1 MERLKSSSRDE
12 DRRTEQVW
20 EEEKLDSKKQRAA
33 MEDRGEGC
41 GRENSDLITMIGD
54 EATVCGGRKKLFF
67 SPQKIK
73 HMVFVLSSRK
83 PTQGHDCTQQECV
96 AFPFIFFLRLT

>member
-1 MERLKSSSRDE
+1 MR
-12 DRRTEQVW
+12 
-20 EEEKLDSKKQRAA
+20 EEEKLDSKKQGAA

-54 EATVCGGRKKLFF
+54 EATVCGGRKKL
-67 SPQKIK
+67 SPPQKKIK
-73 HMVFVLSSRK
+73 NMVFVLSSRK
-83 PTQGHDCTQQECV
+83 PPEGHDCAQQECV